1 VKVNGPNW
9 QAFTIDDEEQMDFT
23 DAQIERYARHIVL
36 KEVGGAGQ
44 QRLLRSKVLV
54 VGAGG
59 LGCPLVLYLAAAGV
73 GTLGVVDDD
82 VVSLSNLQR
91 QIAHVTARIGTP
103 KTVSAA
109 ATVAELNPDVRVIE
123 HPVRLAPD
131 NALDLV
137 ASYDLVAD
145 GSDNFA
151 TRYLVNDACF
161 LARRTLVTAAIAQFD
176 GQLATFKAYQE
187 GDHPC
192 YRCVFREQPPGD
204 FDASCA
210 RDGILG
216 ALAGVMGSL
225 QAVEV
230 LKELLGI
237 GSSLSGSLTMYDGLD
252 GRFHR
257 LSVRR
262 DPDCPLCGQTPTIRD
277 LSRHRRRAPQAAPA
291 TAT

>member
-1 VKVNGPNW
+1 
-9 QAFTIDDEEQMDFT
+9 MDFT
-23 DAQIERYARHIVL
+23 DERIERYARHIVL

-59 LGCPLVLYLAAAGV
+59 LGCPLVMYLAAAGV
-73 GTLGVVDDD
+73 GTIGVIDHD

-91 QIAHVTARIGTP
+91 QIAHATARIGTA
-103 KTVSAA
+103 KTASAA
-109 ATVAELNPDVRVIE
+109 ATVAALNPDIRVVE
-123 HPVRLAPD
+123 HQVRLTAD
-131 NALDLV
+131 NALELIP
-137 ASYDLVAD
+137 AYDVVAD

-161 LARRTLVTAAIAQFD
+161 LARKTLVTAAIAQFD
-176 GQLATFKAYQE
+176 GQLATFKAYQDGE
-187 GDHPC
+187 HPC
-192 YRCVFREQPPGD
+192 YRCLFREAPPGD
-204 FDASCA
+204 FDESCA

-237 GSSLSGSLTMYDGLD
+237 GASLSGSLTIYDGLD

-257 LSVRR
+257 MSVRR
-262 DPDCPLCGQTPTIRD
+262 DPECALCGSAPTIRD
-277 LSRHRRRAPQAAPA
+277 LSPHRQRAPRAAPA
-291 TAT
+291 PAT